1 MKESTLKMKSI
12 IFAKNSGRPTVW
24 VLYKCKPKIDVRQR
38 HAAEV
43 GRFNKLL

>member
-1 MKESTLKMKSI
+1 MKESTLKMKVHNI
-12 IFAKNSGRPTVW
+12 CKNTGRPTVW
-24 VLYKCKPKIDVRQR
+24 VLYKYTPKSELLQR